1 MALNLS
7 KDEARKLL
15 THQVLSARLLPE
27 IETARLALREWLQ
40 TYPEEKGMRA
50 GFEQLAQMQEIAEM
64 LDVDT
69 AEPVRQVA

>member
-1 MALNLS
+1 MGLTLS

-64 LDVDT
+64 MEVE
-69 AEPVRQVA
+69 AAVSAQKVA

>member
-1 MALNLS
+1 MGFTLS

-27 IETARLALREWLQ
+27 IEAARQALREWLQ

-50 GFEQLAQMQEIAEM
+50 GFEQLAQMQEIGEM
-64 LDVDT
+64 MESEAT
-69 AEPVRQVA
+69 ASAKQAA